1 MPAEGRAGKSAGV
14 TPRFAYRMPLE
25 QVIRRTGLGYLRVFD
40 AFLTLAACALSA
52 GRYEALYLKEATR
65 WQRPDLEAFTKAFG
79 LLIAAM
85 EGHLYQDLLGP
96 THEEWGSRGGKQ
108 IGGEFY
114 TPTPVAAMMA
124 RMALMDAELPEDR
137 PLELLEPAC
146 GAGGLVLAA
155 AEVLATRGEPPF
167 RVRVTAWDVSHTA
180 VMMCYV
186 NLTAWGIPATV
197 IHGNALSLEVWGA
210 YRNPFWAMA
219 HGKHPPEAQQLR
231 ELPRALSAAEQAVV
245 APKEDGVLPQPDLTL
260 PKGPGVQV
268 SLFEEG
274 ED

>member
-1 MPAEGRAGKSAGV
+1 MPAKGRAGKSAGV
-14 TPRFAYRMPLE
+14 TPRFAYRRPLE
-25 QVIRRTGLGYLRVFD
+25 QVARRTGRGYLKVFD
-40 AFLTLAACALSA
+40 AFLTLATCALSA
-52 GRYEALYLKEATR
+52 GRYEALYLEEAAR
-65 WQRPDLEAFTKAFG
+65 WERPDLEDFARAFG
-79 LLIAAM
+79 LLVGAM
-85 EGHLYQDLLGP
+85 EFHPYQDLLGP
-96 THEEWGSRGGKQ
+96 THEEWSSRGGKQ

-114 TPTPVAAMMA
+114 TPTPVATMMA

-155 AEVLATRGEPPF
+155 AEVLATRGEPPC
-167 RVRVTAWDVSHTA
+167 RMRVTAWDVSHTA

-186 NLTAWGIPATV
+186 NLTAWGVPATV

-219 HGKHPPEAQQLR
+219 RGKYPSEAQQVC
-231 ELPRALSAAEQAVV
+231 ELPGALSAAEQAVV
-245 APKEDGVLPQPDLTL
+245 ALKENGALPQPDLTL

-268 SLFEEG
+268 SLFGEEG
-274 ED
+274 Y